1 MFISLKNTS
10 SILFFASLLLLSNCA
25 KVGEITG
32 GEKDSKAPKLEK
44 TIPADNTT
52 RFNSNEITLIYDE
65 YIKLKDVNLKLNL
78 NPKPKTEPNVS
89 SKNES
94 VFIKNLTLK
103 PNTTYLLQN
112 TGAIVDFSESNAAA
126 DFSLIF
132 STGDSLDHRSING
145 TIKDYLLK
153 PASGFTVFAF
163 ELDSG
168 YTHFEKSVNQS
179 RANKEGYFNLRG
191 MKPGCYH
198 LIALE
203 DMNSNFEYE
212 SFKERIGFLD
222 SIICITHSDSSLSTD
237 FNVFLNDQRPFE
249 LLSFKNQKIYYELVF
264 NKSIFKI
271 KSSKGY
277 LERKDN
283 KNFKLYMTD
292 STIETIK
299 LYAADSF
306 GYSVDTTLFLT
317 TLGFAQT
324 TKSDTV
330 KIYPTD
336 IKKDELKITF
346 KLKLKYPPPLDSSS
360 TVYILRN
367 TLDSI
372 EAQIKGF
379 EYENILQF
387 SLALKTDLDTSKI
400 LIKGYQLQDIF
411 RSIYLDTIFGINSED
426 KPNTGTLSVSRDST
440 IRCGMVGLMMKD
452 KIIYPSRITSTSF
465 QFFDLNTGDYQP
477 FVFIDRDQSGYLSP
491 GDLSKKKQP
500 EKLHLDVNT
509 VKVRPGWD
517 VENYRITLKEGP
529 LLCE

>member
-1 MFISLKNTS
+1 M
-10 SILFFASLLLLSNCA
+10 LLLSNCA

-32 GEKDSKAPKLEK
+32 GEKDSKAPKIVK
-44 TIPADNTT
+44 TLPVDNTT
-52 RFNSNEITLIYDE
+52 RFNSDEITLIYDE
-65 YIKLKDVNLKLNL
+65 YIKLKDINLKLNL
-78 NPKPKTEPNVS
+78 NPRPQTEPNVS
-89 SKNES
+89 SKNER
-94 VFIKNLTLK
+94 VFVRNLTLQ

-145 TIKDYLLK
+145 NIKDYMLK
-153 PASGFTVFAF
+153 PNAGFTVFAF
-163 ELDSG
+163 DKDSG
-168 YTHFEKSVNQS
+168 YTQFQKSVNQT
-179 RANKEGYFNLRG
+179 RTNKEGYFNLRG

-198 LIALE
+198 LVALE

-222 SIICITHSDSSLSTD
+222 STICITHSDSAVSTD
-237 FNVFLNDQRPFE
+237 FNVFLNDQRPFD

-264 NKSIFKI
+264 NKSVFKL
-271 KSSKGY
+271 KTSKGY

-299 LYAADSF
+299 LYAIDSF

-317 TLGFAQT
+317 TLGLTQT

-346 KLKLKYPPPLDSSS
+346 KLKLKYPPLLDSSF
-360 TVYILRN
+360 TVYIIRN
-367 TLDSI
+367 ALDST
-372 EAQIKGF
+372 EAKTKGY
-379 EYENILQF
+379 EYDNTLQF
-387 SLALKTDLDTSKI
+387 SLTLKTDLDTSKI
-400 LIKGYQLQDIF
+400 LIKGNQLQDIF
-411 RSIYLDTIFGINSED
+411 GSIYSDTLFGINSED

-440 IRCGMVGLMMKD
+440 IRCAMVGLMLKD
-452 KIIYPSRITSTSF
+452 KIFYPSRTTSTSF
-465 QFFDLNTGDYQP
+465 HFLDLNMGDYQP
-477 FVFIDRDQSGYLSP
+477 FIFLDKDKSGYLSP

-500 EKLHLDVNT
+500 EKLHLDLNT
-509 VKVRPGWD
+509 VKIRPGWD
-517 VENYRITLKEGP
+517 VENYRITLKEGAI
-529 LLCE
+529 LCE